1 MMAKN
6 EFKTKCVMTL
16 RCFWQGLST
25 LYRST
30 SLQPWLSMD
39 SGCILHYTAAMSPNN
54 SEHRLNTS
62 AQTQGYFV
70 RFMYTVILL
79 STLRFSI
86 NA

>member
-1 MMAKN
+1 MAKN

-25 LYRST
+25 LYHST
-30 SLQPWLSMD
+30 SLQPWLSID
-39 SGCILHYTAAMSPNN
+39 SRCILHYTAAMSPNN
-54 SEHRLNTS
+54 NEHCLNTS

-79 STLRFSI
+79 SILSFSI